1 MFVKNVVE
9 YLLENNFDGMEF
21 DWEYPVCWQMD
32 CSIGNPNDREN
43 FSQLIRELG
52 QAFKQRGLIL
62 SVAVSSSSQVIN
74 RAYDIP
80 SLSENTDFVSV
91 MAYDYNGHWDKRTG
105 HIAPLYPHPTSDTD
119 QTLNINH
126 TVHQV

>member
-1 MFVKNVVE
+1 MVSLKGQRAENFVSDHTCNNLAKRSMFVKNVVE
-9 YLLENNFDGMEF
+9 YLLENSFDGMEF

-32 CSIGNPNDREN
+32 CSIGNPNDKEN

-74 RAYDIP
+74 RCD
-80 SLSENTDFVSV
+80 
-91 MAYDYNGHWDKRTG
+91 HC
-105 HIAPLYPHPTSDTD
+105 IAFFLT
-119 QTLNINH
+119 
-126 TVHQV
+126 

>member
-52 QAFKQRGLIL
+52 QAFKQHGLIL

-74 RAYDIP
+74 RCDHC
-80 SLSENTDFVSV
+80 NTLFSV
-91 MAYDYNGHWDKRTG
+91 
-105 HIAPLYPHPTSDTD
+105 L
-119 QTLNINH
+119 INH
-126 TVHQV
+126 VIIFHH